1 MTAIILL
8 LVIIIG
14 ILWLSSFLTL
24 REYYQFY
31 KPTYDAIVNGSYVR
45 DRNLSSDSTIYF
57 RRPDNTDPFTD
68 NEIIFFGDGKG
79 SIKLL
84 TGKRNISAYIHE
96 ASFTFFDP
104 YTLYWRKKII
114 IAFEESKQKS
124 LNTL

>member
-14 ILWLSSFLTL
+14 ILWLSAFLTL

-31 KPTYDAIVNGSYVR
+31 KPTYDAIVNSSYVR
-45 DRNLSSDSTIYF
+45 DRNLSSDNTIYF
-57 RRPDNTDPFTD
+57 RRSDNTDPFTD
-68 NEIIFFGDGKG
+68 DEIIFFDAGKG

-84 TGKRNISAYIHE
+84 TGKRSISAYIHE
-96 ASFTFFDP
+96 ASFTFLDP
-104 YTLYWRKKII
+104 YTLYWRKKIR